1 VKRPP
6 VAARRSPKQPAV
18 REEQGAVRRPS
29 PGVSDGIGR
38 MLALARRLGNQ
49 ALERVL
55 GDGRDGGARR
65 VADARNP
72 DEMSIARVS
81 GAMGADLSGVR
92 VMDDAASHT
101 AADALGATALTIGD
115 TVLLG
120 RDAPAAS
127 TPAREHLLAHELAH
141 VAQQRTA
148 AAVTDAVSTPGDAH
162 ERAADAAATHAVRG
176 ESASPEAAGAPP
188 AVQLQKKS
196 GERAG
201 LDRAAAQQRLEAYFT
216 RVLEQQGGKSVS
228 MTEDVKGTLRRI
240 FLNDMP
246 GLLKFDTF
254 LSRTAFPGS
263 PTELA
268 AAVAQYL
275 PDPIDPA
282 RLAHLEI
289 PGAESTKAGR
299 VKDVIKRTEPYVSPE
314 TQRQQQ
320 EFDRQ
325 AKEARRN
332 DKTVVGPFSV
342 DLNRILNIGKRLPKA
357 LEKPKHRPKQGGAPN
372 AALDAAIASIDKDA
386 LTPAEARGGPKAN
399 EFADPE
405 LVARAIAADLDR
417 AQAGKERSIML
428 RLDAIY
434 AGVKDRDAII
444 AEVAR
449 IARLVRDALPH
460 RASEVQAIDL
470 YFGDKMVRRISL
482 AGTLEKTE
490 GSQ

>member
-1 VKRPP
+1 
-6 VAARRSPKQPAV
+6 
-18 REEQGAVRRPS
+18 
-29 PGVSDGIGR
+29 

-55 GDGRDGGARR
+55 GEGIHHHAPNASATGGVDQPTVARLAG
-65 VADARNP
+65 V
-72 DEMSIARVS
+72 
-81 GAMGADLSGVR
+81 MGGNLSDVR
-92 VMDDAASHT
+92 VVDDAASH
-101 AADALGATALTIGD
+101 AAAQALGATALAAGD

-120 RDAPAAS
+120 RDAPPPS
-127 TPAREHLLAHELAH
+127 SPAREQLLAHELAH
-141 VAQQRTA
+141 VAQQREA
-148 AAVTDAVSTPGDAH
+148 GAVRDGVSTAGDAH
-162 ERAADAAATHAVRG
+162 ERAADAAAAHAIRG
-176 ESASPEAAGAPP
+176 ESATAVAAGAPP

-196 GERAG
+196 DERAG

-216 RVLEQQGGKSVS
+216 RVLEQQGGKSVA

-240 FLNDMP
+240 FLNDLP

-254 LSRTAFPGS
+254 LTRTAFPGS
-263 PTELA
+263 PAELA
-268 AAVAQYL
+268 TAVAQYL

-282 RLAHLEI
+282 RLAHLDLSG
-289 PGAESTKAGR
+289 PASTKLGR
-299 VKDVIKRTEPYVSPE
+299 VKDLAKSTEPYVSPD
-314 TQRQQQ
+314 TQRQQW

-332 DKTVVGPFSV
+332 DKSVVGPFGV
-342 DLNRILNIGKRLPKA
+342 DLNRVLNIGKGLSKA
-357 LEKPKHRPKQGGAPN
+357 LEEPKRRPKQSAPN
-372 AALDAAIASIDKDA
+372 AALDAAIASIGPNA
-386 LTPAEARGGPKAN
+386 LTPVEARGGPKAN

-417 AQAGKERSIML
+417 AQAAKNRSITL
-428 RLDAIY
+428 RLDAVY
-434 AGVKDRDAII
+434 AGVKDREVII

-470 YFGDKMVRRISL
+470 YFGDKMVRRVSL
-482 AGTLEKTE
+482 AGAAEKTE